1 MGDNNSDHRD
11 NNVVVLLSR
20 LPTPHESHLVFI
32 LSYSFLPLNRGWFY
46 NSFVSKRMR
55 STWYCV
61 ASIAGLKYC
70 YSLFLGLRFLIP
82 WEASLHLRSPSILRL
97 PCCKKFK
104 LPRGKFKWK
113 QRCLANTVF
122 LILYMRNK
130 TCVNLEEIILDVHPS
145 VTFKQFQPSC
155 QLIGTTWGT
164 PSGNYSNELSQH
176 TEPWA
181 IENKSL
187 LCAIKF
193 CGVQVIDNQ
202 KIIVIKQHRK
212 PKCIE
217 DLLYSRHD
225 ATVRYINIQL
235 FNSPATLWH
244 VHHNFIFS
252 K

>member
-1 MGDNNSDHRD
+1 
-11 NNVVVLLSR
+11 
-20 LPTPHESHLVFI
+20 
-32 LSYSFLPLNRGWFY
+32 
-46 NSFVSKRMR
+46 
-55 STWYCV
+55 
-61 ASIAGLKYC
+61 
-70 YSLFLGLRFLIP
+70 
-82 WEASLHLRSPSILRL
+82 
-97 PCCKKFK
+97 
-104 LPRGKFKWK
+104 
-113 QRCLANTVF
+113 
-122 LILYMRNK
+122 MRNK

-155 QLIGTTWGT
+155 QMIGTTWGT

-202 KIIVIKQHRK
+202 KIIVIKQHWK

-225 ATVRYINIQL
+225 TTVRYTNIKL

-252 K
+252 KQGNVGSENFCNLLKVIQMIRIMNGPLTQVNLNLTLLLIISIKMSIVMSLISIYSLQIYWRKMKLHFDFRFCTFTF